1 VLTYQPYPQI
11 SEAFEVLS
19 DKQKRSIYDQLGEEG
34 LKGKGAPPP
43 GSTGGASGGFPGFGA
58 SPGGPTFTFTSSGP
72 GGGSFNPS
80 DPNII
85 FESFFGPGGPGLG
98 GLFGMPSGG
107 SKKSSGA
114 KSYSM
119 YDDDDDTGGG
129 GGSYSGFNGYSGF
142 GGMPEYTKPRTSSSR
157 SRPGASSSG
166 FGFGAPPNSS
176 PKPSQFAKPAEITKP
191 LKLSLADLYT
201 GTRKHLKI
209 GRKLLN
215 GRTEDKVLEIDVLP
229 GWKAGTK
236 VRFPK
241 AGNEV
246 PGGES
251 QDLVFVVEEKPDPTG
266 KWKREGDDLF
276 VRVDLPLVEALC
288 GAPDGSKLTKSLQ
301 LLDGRR
307 LQVAVPLGIVKPEQ
321 TSIVSGEGMPVRK
334 GGKVERKGDLR
345 VKWNVVFPNQLG
357 AGQKEGLRKMLA

>member
-1 VLTYQPYPQI
+1 
-11 SEAFEVLS
+11 
-19 DKQKRSIYDQLGEEG
+19 
-34 LKGKGAPPP
+34 
-43 GSTGGASGGFPGFGA
+43 
-58 SPGGPTFTFTSSGP
+58 
-72 GGGSFNPS
+72 
-80 DPNII
+80 
-85 FESFFGPGGPGLG
+85 
-98 GLFGMPSGG
+98 MPSGG

-119 YDDDDDTGGG
+119 YDDDDDIGGGG

-142 GGMPEYTKPRTSSSR
+142 GGMPEYTKPRSSSSR
-157 SRPGASSSG
+157 SRPGASSSSSNPFSSSG
-166 FGFGAPPNSS
+166 FGFGAPPNPS
-176 PKPSQFAKPAEITKP
+176 PKPSQAKPAEITKP

-236 VRFPK
+236 VRFPR

-246 PGGES
+246 PGGEA

-288 GAPDGSKLTKSLQ
+288 GSADGGKLTKSLQ

-307 LQVAVPLGIVKPEQ
+307 LQVAVPPGIVKPEQ
-321 TSIVSGEGMPVRK
+321 SSIVSGEGMPVRK

-357 AGQKEGLRKMLA
+357 PGQKEGLRKILA

>member
-1 VLTYQPYPQI
+1 
-11 SEAFEVLS
+11 
-19 DKQKRSIYDQLGEEG
+19 
-34 LKGKGAPPP
+34 
-43 GSTGGASGGFPGFGA
+43 
-58 SPGGPTFTFTSSGP
+58 
-72 GGGSFNPS
+72 
-80 DPNII
+80 
-85 FESFFGPGGPGLG
+85 
-98 GLFGMPSGG
+98 MPSGG

-119 YDDDDDTGGG
+119 YDDDDGMGGG
-129 GGSYSGFNGYSGF
+129 GGSHSGFNGYSGF
-142 GGMPEYTKPRTSSSR
+142 GGMPEYTKPRASSSR
-157 SRPGASSSG
+157 SRPGASSSSSNPFSSSG
-166 FGFGAPPNSS
+166 FGDPFP
-176 PKPSQFAKPAEITKP
+176 PKPSSKPSQTKPSEITKP
-191 LKLSLADLYT
+191 LKLSLAELYT
-201 GTRKHLKI
+201 GTKKHLKI

-229 GWKAGTK
+229 GYKAGTK
-236 VRFPK
+236 VRFQK

-246 PGGES
+246 PGGDA
-251 QDLVFVVEEKPDPTG
+251 QDLVFVVEEKPDPNG
-266 KWKREGDDLF
+266 KWQRDGDDLC

-288 GAPDGSKLTKSLQ
+288 GSADGGKLTKSVQ

-357 AGQKEGLRKMLA
+357 PGQKEGLRKILA